1 MSAVTKA
8 EKSNV
13 TELQP
18 ASTTPMQLMQAMIE
32 RGTDPDQLEKMLAL
46 QERWEAKEARKAFA
60 GAMAQFQADCPT
72 VYKSKAADRYN
83 YAPLDEIL
91 RTIRPHLDHAGL
103 SVRFNTRMDE
113 GNVTAICTVS
123 HRDGHSETSEFSAPV
138 DRGMK
143 VNATQQVGSANTYAK
158 RYALC
163 NALNLVGSDFD
174 DDGQTAMKP
183 VEAMATEEQLAVI
196 QDFRDAGTIPD
207 VTLKWLDKQENLTE
221 KQATTLIAK
230 LKKADK

>member
-1 MSAVTKA
+1 MSAVVKR
-8 EKSNV
+8 ENV
-13 TELQP
+13 QEMTP

-91 RTIRPHLDHAGL
+91 RTIRPHLDRAGL

-113 GNVTAICTVS
+113 GSVTAICTVS

-183 VEAMATEEQLAVI
+183 VEVMATEEQLAVI

-207 VTLKWLDKQENLTE
+207 VTLKWLDKQEALTE
-221 KQATTLIAK
+221 KQARTLIAK